1 MRPHQ
6 TLFPLEIKEN
16 EIRSSSNPS
25 IKKTNETNDELSKR
39 IQEDEKKVDN
49 YANNDE
55 LFPRSQRNLT
65 QNDMEPPSHGDANEN
80 VNDQLKCNRQLLKRS
95 AVIDSYGEDVH

>member
-55 LFPRSQRNLT
+55 LFPRSPKNLT
-65 QNDMEPPSHGDANEN
+65 QNDMESPSHGDGNEN
-80 VNDQLKCNRQLLKRS
+80 VNDQLKCNGQLLKLS
-95 AVIDSYGEDVH
+95 AVIDSYGDDVH